1 MWRRVS
7 WRYRKHFRFFIFIE
21 HHSRHF
27 FRYANSAEHLLF
39 HRFKIDPFDFERRFT
54 VFDFTFFINQLVD
67 ELNEENKDREKNDG
81 DKLLKILRI
90 MKNMLNRIE
99 I

>member
-1 MWRRVS
+1 M
-7 WRYRKHFRFFIFIE
+7 
-21 HHSRHF
+21 
-27 FRYANSAEHLLF
+27 
-39 HRFKIDPFDFERRFT
+39 DPFAFESRFT
-54 VFDFTFFINQLVD
+54 VFDFTFFINNLVD
-67 ELNEENKDREKNDG
+67 ELNEEAKEREKNDG

>member
-1 MWRRVS
+1 M
-7 WRYRKHFRFFIFIE
+7 
-21 HHSRHF
+21 
-27 FRYANSAEHLLF
+27 
-39 HRFKIDPFDFERRFT
+39 DPFAFESRFT
-54 VFDFTFFINQLVD
+54 VFDFTFFINNLVD
-67 ELNEENKDREKNDG
+67 ELNEEAREREKNDG